1 MPVTQFPDEWL
12 AQSVEGLTPERLQ
25 ELRATA
31 DSSRTLWDCVVTAK
45 IATDAQII
53 EKLSH
58 RFRLKIADASRLD
71 LTARDGVPE
80 QLARRYRV
88 LPLRLTDSFLE
99 LGTANPF
106 DLDAEKAL
114 AFATAREIRLF
125 LLPPSK
131 ISEKLDEMYRSDK
144 AIDKL
149 LEGMGDQEVTM
160 LSNAPPPEELN
171 ISEADASQKPVV
183 RLVDMIISEG
193 ILSRASDIHVEPEEG
208 GVAVRYRIDGV
219 LRQVMKIPRQA
230 GLPLIS
236 RIKIMSSLDI
246 ADRLRPQDGRARVAV
261 NGQPI
266 DLRVSTLPAQLG
278 EKVVIRILDS
288 RATVKSLDS
297 LGLNAGEAEAIKRLL
312 ENHEGILLVTGPTGS
327 GKTTTLYSC
336 INQIKSEGVN
346 IVTVEDPV
354 EYRMQGIVQVQVQEK
369 AGLTFASALR
379 SILRQDPN
387 VVLIGEI
394 RDRETAQIAVQAS
407 LTGHLVLST
416 LHTNDAANAVTRL
429 VDIGVEAYK
438 IAAALRGVVAQRLMR
453 KLCPTCKEVW
463 MEAPADRLKKWI
475 PKGTP
480 LYRAAGCPDC
490 AMTGYRGRFG
500 IIEVLTVSAEVERRI
515 AAGETAEHIAGAA
528 RRSGMKGL
536 WDSGLAHVL
545 RGESTLDELTRVVDI
560 PEEDDH
566 PTDAAAASR
575 RSASGGK
582 ARSGSPQGAAVA
594 FTEPAHSAAPEELTA
609 HFELLEE
616 PEPPRVSG
624 PHGLPAR
631 KVLLVDD
638 EDSLRKVVKDLLE
651 RDGYIVSEARDGV
664 QALDQV
670 DRVGPDIIVLDLNM
684 PGLDGYGVLSH
695 LRSRPATADIPV
707 IVLTAKSDED
717 NEVRVFELGADDFL
731 TKPFRARALSAR
743 WETVHGH
750 IEPGE
755 TPVQAALRELR
766 EETGLEPARLYNVS
780 RVEAFYRHQTN
791 EVVLIPVFAGVV
803 EARAAV
809 RHSAEHDRAEWLA
822 PPEAS
827 ARFAW
832 PRERRALD
840 DVLSI
845 LRSGDAGLLE
855 DVLRVC

>member
-1 MPVTQFPDEWL
+1 MADTTFPDEWL
-12 AQSVEGLTPERLQ
+12 AHSLEGVVTPELVA
-25 ELRATA
+25 ELREKAA
-31 DSSRTLWDCVVTAK
+31 PQATLWETLVVQKVVNDEQILTA
-45 IATDAQII
+45 
-53 EKLSH
+53 LST
-58 RFRLKIADASRLD
+58 RFRLKIAELD
-71 LTARDGVPE
+71 KADPTAKERVPE
-80 QLARRYRV
+80 QVARRYHI
-88 LPLRLTDSFLE
+88 LPFRATDSYLE
-99 LGTANPF
+99 IATANPF

-114 AFATAREIRLF
+114 AFATAREIRM
-125 LLPPSK
+125 LLLAPSK
-131 ISEKLDEMYRSDK
+131 IAERLDDMYRPEK
-144 AIDKL
+144 AVDKL
-149 LEGMGDQEVTM
+149 LEGMESSAALEHLQDA
-160 LSNAPPPEELN
+160 APDEITLAA
-171 ISEADASQKPVV
+171 SEAEASQRPVV
-183 RLVDMIISEG
+183 RLVDLIISEG
-193 ILSRASDIHVEPEEG
+193 ILARSSDIHIEPEEG

-266 DLRVSTLPAQLG
+266 DLRVSTLPATLG

-297 LGLNAGEAEAIKRLL
+297 LGLNTNETEGIRRLL
-312 ENHEGILLVTGPTGS
+312 ENHEGIILVTGPTGS

-416 LHTNDAANAVTRL
+416 LHTNDASNAVTRL

-438 IAAALRGVVAQRLMR
+438 IAAALRGVLAQRLMR
-453 KLCPTCKEVW
+453 KICPTCKEVW
-463 MEAPADRLKKWI
+463 METPADRLGKWV

-490 AMTGYRGRFG
+490 AMTGYRGRFS
-500 IIEVLTVSAEVERRI
+500 IVEVLTVTAEVERRI
-515 AAGETAEHIAGAA
+515 ASGETAEHIAGAA
-528 RRSGMKGL
+528 RRGGMKGL
-536 WDSGLAHVL
+536 WESGLEHVL

-560 PEEDDH
+560 PQEDER
-566 PTDAAAASR
+566 PPAAAAAPR
-575 RSASGGK
+575 RPGG
-582 ARSGSPQGAAVA
+582 GVPQPQLAPHAGAAL
-594 FTEPAHSAAPEELTA
+594 APEPTA
-609 HFELLEE
+609 DALVEHFELLEE
-616 PEPPRVSG
+616 LAPPRRSG
-624 PHGLPAR
+624 PHGLPAV

-638 EDSLRKVVKDLLE
+638 EDSLRKVMRDLLE
-651 RDGYIVSEARDGV
+651 RDGYDVAEARDGV
-664 QALDQV
+664 QALDQI
-670 DRVGPDIIVLDLNM
+670 DRVGPDIIVLDLNL

-695 LRSRPATADIPV
+695 LRSRPATAAIPV
-707 IVLTAKSDED
+707 IVLTAKGDED

-743 WETVHGH
+743 
-750 IEPGE
+750 
-755 TPVQAALRELR
+755 
-766 EETGLEPARLYNVS
+766 LEA
-780 RVEAFYRHQTN
+780 
-791 EVVLIPVFAGVV
+791 VLG
-803 EARAAV
+803 
-809 RHSAEHDRAEWLA
+809 
-822 PPEAS
+822 
-827 ARFAW
+827 
-832 PRERRALD
+832 RR
-840 DVLSI
+840 
-845 LRSGDAGLLE
+845 R
-855 DVLRVC
+855 

>member
-1 MPVTQFPDEWL
+1 MAITAFPDEWL
-12 AQSVEGLTPERLQ
+12 AQSLEGLISPELLQ
-25 ELRATA
+25 ELRGKSDAG
-31 DSSRTLWDCVVTAK
+31 RTLWEALVAEK
-45 IATDAQII
+45 IATDAVII
-53 EKLSH
+53 DKLSH
-58 RFRLKIADASRLD
+58 RFRLKIADATKLD
-71 LTARDGVPE
+71 LTVRDGVPE

-88 LPLRLTDSFLE
+88 LPLRLTDSYLE

-125 LLPPSK
+125 LLAPSK
-131 ISEKLDEMYRSDK
+131 ITEKLDEMYKPEK

-149 LEGMGDQEVTM
+149 LEGMGDAEVLTT
-160 LSNAPPPEELN
+160 LRDTPAPEELN
-171 ISEADASQKPVV
+171 VSEADASQKPVV

-297 LGLNAGEAEAIKRLL
+297 LGLNPGEADAIKRLL

-327 GKTTTLYSC
+327 GKTTTLYSA

-369 AGLTFASALR
+369 AGLTFAAALR
-379 SILRQDPN
+379 SFLRQDPN
-387 VVLIGEI
+387 IILVGEI
-394 RDRETAQIAVQAS
+394 RDFETAEIAVKAA

-429 VDIGVEAYK
+429 VDIGVEPYK
-438 IAAALRGVVAQRLMR
+438 IAASLRGVVAQRLMR

-463 MEAPADRLKKWI
+463 MEAPPDRLRRWI
-475 PKGTP
+475 PAGTP
-480 LYRAAGCPDC
+480 LYRAGGCPDC
-490 AMTGYRGRFG
+490 AMTGYRGRFS
-500 IIEVLTVSAEVERRI
+500 ILEILTMNPELERRI
-515 AAGETAEHIAGAA
+515 AAGEAADRVAEAA
-528 RRSGMKGL
+528 KRGGMKSL
-536 WDSGLAHVL
+536 WDSGLAHVT
-545 RGESTLDELTRVVDI
+545 RGESTIEELTRVVDI
-560 PEEDDH
+560 PNEDEPFEEAA
-566 PTDAAAASR
+566 PTKRGS
-575 RSASGGK
+575 GK
-582 ARSGSPQGAAVA
+582 ALQFTAAQ
-594 FTEPAHSAAPEELTA
+594 EAAPVST
-609 HFELLEE
+609 HFDLLEE
-616 PEPPRVSG
+616 TAAPTRRSG
-624 PHGLPAR
+624 AHGQPAS

-638 EDSLRKVVKDLLE
+638 EDSLRKVMRDLLE
-651 RDGYIVSEARDGV
+651 RDGYAVTEARDGV

-670 DRVGPDIIVLDLNM
+670 DRIGPDIIVLDLNL

-695 LRSRPATADIPV
+695 LRSRPATANIPV
-707 IVLTAKSDED
+707 IVLTAKGDED

-743 WETVHGH
+743 
-750 IEPGE
+750 
-755 TPVQAALRELR
+755 
-766 EETGLEPARLYNVS
+766 LEA
-780 RVEAFYRHQTN
+780 
-791 EVVLIPVFAGVV
+791 VLG
-803 EARAAV
+803 
-809 RHSAEHDRAEWLA
+809 
-822 PPEAS
+822 
-827 ARFAW
+827 
-832 PRERRALD
+832 RR
-840 DVLSI
+840 
-845 LRSGDAGLLE
+845 R
-855 DVLRVC
+855 

>member
-1 MPVTQFPDEWL
+1 MPVNAFPDEWL

-25 ELRATA
+25 ELRGKAE
-31 DSSRTLWDCVVTAK
+31 SGRTLWASVVAEK

-58 RFRLKIADASRLD
+58 RFRLKVADTTKID
-71 LTARDGVPE
+71 LSARDGVPE
-80 QLARRYRV
+80 QLARRYHV

-125 LLPPSK
+125 LLAPSK

-160 LSNAPPPEELN
+160 LKDAPPPEELN

-288 RATVKSLDS
+288 RATVKSLDT
-297 LGLNAGEAEAIKRLL
+297 LGLNPGEAEAIKRLL

-327 GKTTTLYSC
+327 GKTTTLYSA

-369 AGLTFASALR
+369 AGLTFAAALR

-387 VVLIGEI
+387 VVLVGEI
-394 RDRETAQIAVQAS
+394 RDKETAQIAVQAS

-429 VDIGVEAYK
+429 VDIGVESYK
-438 IAAALRGVVAQRLMR
+438 IAASLRGVVAQRLMR
-453 KLCPTCKEVW
+453 KLCLPLDPVGDAAVSGRW
-463 MEAPADRLKKWI
+463 LPRLRDDRL
-475 PKGTP
+475 
-480 LYRAAGCPDC
+480 
-490 AMTGYRGRFG
+490 
-500 IIEVLTVSAEVERRI
+500 
-515 AAGETAEHIAGAA
+515 
-528 RRSGMKGL
+528 
-536 WDSGLAHVL
+536 
-545 RGESTLDELTRVVDI
+545 
-560 PEEDDH
+560 
-566 PTDAAAASR
+566 
-575 RSASGGK
+575 
-582 ARSGSPQGAAVA
+582 
-594 FTEPAHSAAPEELTA
+594 
-609 HFELLEE
+609 
-616 PEPPRVSG
+616 
-624 PHGLPAR
+624 
-631 KVLLVDD
+631 
-638 EDSLRKVVKDLLE
+638 
-651 RDGYIVSEARDGV
+651 
-664 QALDQV
+664 
-670 DRVGPDIIVLDLNM
+670 
-684 PGLDGYGVLSH
+684 
-695 LRSRPATADIPV
+695 SRP
-707 IVLTAKSDED
+707 VL
-717 NEVRVFELGADDFL
+717 
-731 TKPFRARALSAR
+731 
-743 WETVHGH
+743 
-750 IEPGE
+750 
-755 TPVQAALRELR
+755 
-766 EETGLEPARLYNVS
+766 
-780 RVEAFYRHQTN
+780 
-791 EVVLIPVFAGVV
+791 
-803 EARAAV
+803 
-809 RHSAEHDRAEWLA
+809 HS
-822 PPEAS
+822 
-827 ARFAW
+827 
-832 PRERRALD
+832 
-840 DVLSI
+840 
-845 LRSGDAGLLE
+845 
-855 DVLRVC
+855 

>member
-1 MPVTQFPDEWL
+1 MADTNFPDEWL
-12 AQSVEGLTPERLQ
+12 AHSLEGVLTPELLV
-25 ELRATA
+25 ELRTKAQPNQ
-31 DSSRTLWDCVVTAK
+31 TLWETLVAQKVVSDEQILTA
-45 IATDAQII
+45 
-53 EKLSH
+53 LST
-58 RFRLKIADASRLD
+58 RFRLKLADVKEVD
-71 LTARDGVPE
+71 LTIKEKVPE
-80 QLARRYRV
+80 QLARRYHV
-88 LPLRLTDSFLE
+88 LPLRVTDSFLE
-99 LGTANPF
+99 IATANPF

-114 AFATAREIRLF
+114 AFATAREIRMQ
-125 LLPPSK
+125 LLAPSK
-131 ISEKLDEMYRSDK
+131 ISEKLDEVYRPEKALDK
-144 AIDKL
+144 MFQQM
-149 LEGMGDQEVTM
+149 EG
-160 LSNAPPPEELN
+160 SPELVQLVEEAGPDE
-171 ISEADASQKPVV
+171 IAVSEEQASQRPIV
-183 RLVDMIISEG
+183 RLVDLIISEA
-193 ILSRASDIHVEPEEG
+193 ILARSSDIHIEPEEG

-219 LRQVMKIPRQA
+219 LRQQMKIPRQA

-266 DLRVSTLPAQLG
+266 DLRVSTLPASLG

-297 LGLNAGEAEAIKRLL
+297 LGLNPQEVEAIRRLL

-387 VVLIGEI
+387 VVLVGEI

-453 KLCPTCKEVW
+453 RLCPTCKEVW
-463 MEAPADRLKKWI
+463 METPPDRLKPWI

-490 AMTGYRGRFG
+490 AMTGYRGRFS
-500 IIEVLTVSAEVERRI
+500 IIEVLTITAEVERRI
-515 AAGETAEHIAGAA
+515 AGGEPAEQIARAA
-528 RRSGMKGL
+528 RRGGMKSL
-536 WDSGLAHVL
+536 WDSGLGHVL
-545 RGESTLDELTRVVDI
+545 KGESTVDELMRVVDVPQEDV
-560 PEEDDH
+560 PEPL
-566 PTDAAAASR
+566 PTHGGR
-575 RSASGGK
+575 RSSGGGP
-582 ARSGSPQGAAVA
+582 GSRIASDP
-594 FTEPAHSAAPEELTA
+594 PATLTA
-609 HFELLEE
+609 PAATAEPLAHFDLLEE
-616 PEPPRVSG
+616 GPTLRGSG
-624 PHGLPAR
+624 PHGVAAV

-638 EDSLRKVVKDLLE
+638 EDSLRKVMRDLLE
-651 RDGYIVSEARDGV
+651 RDGYDVSEARDGV
-664 QALDQV
+664 QALDQI
-670 DRVGPDIIVLDLNM
+670 DRVGPDIIVLDLNL

-695 LRSRPATADIPV
+695 LRSRPATASIPV
-707 IVLTAKSDED
+707 IVLTAKGDED

-743 WETVHGH
+743 
-750 IEPGE
+750 
-755 TPVQAALRELR
+755 
-766 EETGLEPARLYNVS
+766 LEA
-780 RVEAFYRHQTN
+780 
-791 EVVLIPVFAGVV
+791 VLG
-803 EARAAV
+803 
-809 RHSAEHDRAEWLA
+809 
-822 PPEAS
+822 
-827 ARFAW
+827 
-832 PRERRALD
+832 RR
-840 DVLSI
+840 
-845 LRSGDAGLLE
+845 R
-855 DVLRVC
+855 

>member
-1 MPVTQFPDEWL
+1 MADTTFPDEWL
-12 AQSVEGLTPERLQ
+12 AHSLEGVVTPELIA
-25 ELRATA
+25 ELREKAA
-31 DSSRTLWDCVVTAK
+31 PQATLWETLVAQKVVT
-45 IATDAQII
+45 DEQILNA
-53 EKLSH
+53 LST
-58 RFRLKIADASRLD
+58 RFRLKIAELD
-71 LTARDGVPE
+71 KADPTAKERVPE
-80 QLARRYRV
+80 QVARRYHIV
-88 LPLRLTDSFLE
+88 PLRATDSYLE
-99 LGTANPF
+99 VATANPF

-114 AFATAREIRLF
+114 AFATAREVRM
-125 LLPPSK
+125 LLLAPSK
-131 ISEKLDEMYRSDK
+131 ISERLDEMYRPEK
-144 AIDKL
+144 AVDKL
-149 LEGMGDQEVTM
+149 LEGMESSAELVQLPDK
-160 LSNAPPPEELN
+160 LAPDE
-171 ISEADASQKPVV
+171 IAIAASEAEASQRPVV
-183 RLVDMIISEG
+183 RLVDLIISEG
-193 ILSRASDIHVEPEEG
+193 ILARSSDIHIEPEEG

-266 DLRVSTLPAQLG
+266 DLRVSTLPAALG

-297 LGLNAGEAEAIKRLL
+297 LGLNTNETEGIKRLL
-312 ENHEGILLVTGPTGS
+312 ENHEGIMLVTGPTGS

-438 IAAALRGVVAQRLMR
+438 IAAALRGVLAQRLMR

-463 MEAPADRLKKWI
+463 METPPDRLGKWV

-490 AMTGYRGRFG
+490 AMTGYRGRFS
-500 IIEVLTVSAEVERRI
+500 IVEVLTVTAEVERRI
-515 AAGETAEHIAGAA
+515 ASGETAEHIAAAA
-528 RRSGMKGL
+528 RRGGMKGL
-536 WDSGLAHVL
+536 WESGLEHVL

-560 PEEDDH
+560 PQEEEH
-566 PTDAAAASR
+566 PPAGAAVR
-575 RSASGGK
+575 RPGG
-582 ARSGSPQGAAVA
+582 GVPQPHPGPHAGAAVA
-594 FTEPAHSAAPEELTA
+594 SPPEPTA
-609 HFELLEE
+609 ESLVEHFELLEE
-616 PEPPRVSG
+616 PVDTRRSG
-624 PHGLPAR
+624 PDGVPAV

-638 EDSLRKVVKDLLE
+638 EDSLRKVMRDLLE
-651 RDGYIVSEARDGV
+651 RDGYDVAEARDGV
-664 QALDQV
+664 QALDQI
-670 DRVGPDIIVLDLNM
+670 DRVGPDIIVLDLNL

-695 LRSRPATADIPV
+695 LRSRPATASIPV
-707 IVLTAKSDED
+707 IVLTAKGDED

-743 WETVHGH
+743 
-750 IEPGE
+750 
-755 TPVQAALRELR
+755 
-766 EETGLEPARLYNVS
+766 LEA
-780 RVEAFYRHQTN
+780 
-791 EVVLIPVFAGVV
+791 VLG
-803 EARAAV
+803 
-809 RHSAEHDRAEWLA
+809 
-822 PPEAS
+822 
-827 ARFAW
+827 
-832 PRERRALD
+832 RR
-840 DVLSI
+840 
-845 LRSGDAGLLE
+845 R
-855 DVLRVC
+855 

>member
-1 MPVTQFPDEWL
+1 MADTHFPDEWL
-12 AQSVEGLTPERLQ
+12 AHSLESVVTPELLA
-25 ELRATA
+25 ELREKAPPPA
-31 DSSRTLWDCVVTAK
+31 RLWETLVAQK
-45 IATDAQII
+45 IASDEQILTA
-53 EKLSH
+53 LST
-58 RFRLKIADASRLD
+58 RFRLKLADLAQLD
-71 LTARDGVPE
+71 PSAKERVPE
-80 QLARRYRV
+80 QVARRYHI
-88 LPLRLTDSFLE
+88 LPLRATDSYLE
-99 LGTANPF
+99 VATANPF

-114 AFATAREIRLF
+114 AFATAREIRMF
-125 LLPPSK
+125 LLAPSK
-131 ISEKLDEMYRSDK
+131 IAERLDEMYRPEK
-144 AIDKL
+144 AVDKL
-149 LEGMGDQEVTM
+149 LEGMGSSAELVQLQDS
-160 LSNAPPPEELN
+160 LAPDE
-171 ISEADASQKPVV
+171 ITIAASEAEASQRPVV
-183 RLVDMIISEG
+183 RLVDLIISEG
-193 ILSRASDIHVEPEEG
+193 ILARSSDIHIEPEEG

-236 RIKIMSSLDI
+236 RIKIMSQLDI

-266 DLRVSTLPAQLG
+266 DLRVSTLPAALG

-288 RATVKSLDS
+288 RATVKSLES
-297 LGLNAGEAEAIKRLL
+297 LGFNANETDGIKRLL
-312 ENHEGILLVTGPTGS
+312 ENHEGIILVTGPTGS

-438 IAAALRGVVAQRLMR
+438 IAAALRGVLAQRLMR

-463 MEAPADRLKKWI
+463 METPADRLKPWV

-490 AMTGYRGRFG
+490 AMTGYRGRFS
-500 IIEVLTVSAEVERRI
+500 IVEVLTVSAEVERRI

-560 PEEDDH
+560 PEVDER
-566 PTDAAAASR
+566 PPESAAGAR
-575 RSASGGK
+575 RSTGGGK
-582 ARSGSPQGAAVA
+582 AQPGSSHGAAVA
-594 FTEPAHSAAPEELTA
+594 FTEPAHSVSPEELTA

-743 WETVHGH
+743 
-750 IEPGE
+750 
-755 TPVQAALRELR
+755 
-766 EETGLEPARLYNVS
+766 LEA
-780 RVEAFYRHQTN
+780 
-791 EVVLIPVFAGVV
+791 VLG
-803 EARAAV
+803 
-809 RHSAEHDRAEWLA
+809 
-822 PPEAS
+822 
-827 ARFAW
+827 
-832 PRERRALD
+832 RR
-840 DVLSI
+840 
-845 LRSGDAGLLE
+845 R
-855 DVLRVC
+855 

>member
-1 MPVTQFPDEWL
+1 MADTNFPDEWL
-12 AQSVEGLTPERLQ
+12 VHSLEGVLTPERLV
-25 ELRATA
+25 ELRAKA
-31 DSSRTLWDCVVTAK
+31 VPQATLWETLV
-45 IATDAQII
+45 AQRVASDDQI
-53 EKLSH
+53 LSALST
-58 RFRLKIADASRLD
+58 RFRLKLADLANMD
-71 LTARDGVPE
+71 PAAKEKVPE
-80 QLARRYRV
+80 QVARRYRI
-88 LPLRLTDSFLE
+88 LPLQATDSYLE
-99 LGTANPF
+99 VATANPF

-114 AFATAREIRLF
+114 AFATAREIRMR
-125 LLPPSK
+125 LLAPSK
-131 ISEKLDEMYRSDK
+131 IAEKLDELYRPEK
-144 AIDKL
+144 ALDKL
-149 LEGMGDQEVTM
+149 LSGMESSAELVQLQEQ
-160 LSNAPPPEELN
+160 LAPDE
-171 ISEADASQKPVV
+171 IAASEAEASQRPVV
-183 RLVDMIISEG
+183 RLVDLIISEG
-193 ILSRASDIHVEPEEG
+193 ILARSSDIHIEPEEG

-266 DLRVSTLPAQLG
+266 DLRVSTLPASLG

-288 RATVKSLDS
+288 RATVKSLES
-297 LGLNAGEAEAIKRLL
+297 LGLSPGETEAIKRLL
-312 ENHEGILLVTGPTGS
+312 ENREGILLVTGPTGS

-354 EYRMQGIVQVQVQEK
+354 EYRMPGIVQVQVQEK

-463 MEAPADRLKKWI
+463 METPPDRIKPWV
-475 PKGTP
+475 PTGTP

-490 AMTGYRGRFG
+490 AMTGYRGRFS
-500 IIEVLTVSAEVERRI
+500 ILEVLTVSPEVERRI
-515 AAGETAEHIAGAA
+515 AAGETAEHIATAA
-528 RRSGMKGL
+528 RRSGMKSL

-545 RGESTLDELTRVVDI
+545 RGESTLDELTRVVEIPQDDDAPPESPSAPRKSGAVRAPSRLSPHGETALI
-560 PEEDDH
+560 PE
-566 PTDAAAASR
+566 P
-575 RSASGGK
+575 
-582 ARSGSPQGAAVA
+582 V
-594 FTEPAHSAAPEELTA
+594 AAPDTLTA
-609 HFELLEE
+609 NFELLEE
-616 PEPPRVSG
+616 PAPPRRSG
-624 PHGLPAR
+624 PHGQPAV

-638 EDSLRKVVKDLLE
+638 EDSLRKVMRDLLE
-651 RDGYIVSEARDGV
+651 RDGYDVAEARDGV
-664 QALDQV
+664 QALDQI
-670 DRVGPDIIVLDLNM
+670 DRVGPDIIVLDLNL

-695 LRSRPATADIPV
+695 LRSRPATAAIPV
-707 IVLTAKSDED
+707 IVLTAKGDED

-743 WETVHGH
+743 
-750 IEPGE
+750 
-755 TPVQAALRELR
+755 
-766 EETGLEPARLYNVS
+766 LEA
-780 RVEAFYRHQTN
+780 
-791 EVVLIPVFAGVV
+791 VLG
-803 EARAAV
+803 
-809 RHSAEHDRAEWLA
+809 
-822 PPEAS
+822 
-827 ARFAW
+827 
-832 PRERRALD
+832 RR
-840 DVLSI
+840 
-845 LRSGDAGLLE
+845 R
-855 DVLRVC
+855 

>member
-1 MPVTQFPDEWL
+1 MAVTAFPDEWL
-12 AQSVEGLTPERLQ
+12 AQSLEGLITPELLVK
-25 ELRATA
+25 LRGK
-31 DSSRTLWDCVVTAK
+31 SESGRTLWECVVAEK

-53 EKLSH
+53 DKLSH
-58 RFRLKIADASRLD
+58 RFRLKVADVSKID
-71 LTARDGVPE
+71 LTVRDGVPE

-88 LPLRLTDSFLE
+88 LPLRLTDSYLE

-125 LLPPSK
+125 LVAPSK

-149 LEGMGDQEVTM
+149 LEGMGDQEVTT
-160 LSNAPPPEELN
+160 LAEAPHPEELN

-261 NGQPI
+261 NGQPV

-297 LGLNAGEAEAIKRLL
+297 LGLNASEIEGIKSLL

-336 INQIKSEGVN
+336 INLIKSEGVN

-387 VVLIGEI
+387 VVLVGEI

-438 IAAALRGVVAQRLMR
+438 IAAALRGVIAQRLMR

-463 MEAPADRLKKWI
+463 MEAPPDRVKKWVS
-475 PKGTP
+475 KGTP
-480 LYRAAGCPDC
+480 LYRSAGCPDC
-490 AMTGYRGRFG
+490 AMTGYRGRFS
-500 IIEVLTVSAEVERRI
+500 IVEVLTVTPEVERRI

-528 RRSGMKGL
+528 RRGGMKGL
-536 WDSGLAHVL
+536 WESGLEHVL

-560 PEEDDH
+560 PQDDER
-566 PTDAAAASR
+566 PPDAAAASR
-575 RSASGGK
+575 RSAGGGK
-582 ARSGSPQGAAVA
+582 ARSGSPQGAAVGFA
-594 FTEPAHSAAPEELTA
+594 EPAHTAAPEELT

-743 WETVHGH
+743 
-750 IEPGE
+750 
-755 TPVQAALRELR
+755 
-766 EETGLEPARLYNVS
+766 LEA
-780 RVEAFYRHQTN
+780 
-791 EVVLIPVFAGVV
+791 VLG
-803 EARAAV
+803 
-809 RHSAEHDRAEWLA
+809 
-822 PPEAS
+822 
-827 ARFAW
+827 
-832 PRERRALD
+832 RR
-840 DVLSI
+840 
-845 LRSGDAGLLE
+845 R
-855 DVLRVC
+855 

>member
-1 MPVTQFPDEWL
+1 MPATAFPDEWL
-12 AQSVEGLTPERLQ
+12 AQSLEGLITPELLH
-25 ELRATA
+25 ELRGKSDAG
-31 DSSRTLWDCVVTAK
+31 RTLWEALVAEM
-45 IATDAQII
+45 IATDAEII
-53 EKLSH
+53 DKLSH
-58 RFRLKIADASRLD
+58 RFRLKIADVSKID
-71 LTARDGVPE
+71 LAIREGVPE

-125 LLPPSK
+125 LVAPSK
-131 ISEKLDEMYRSDK
+131 ISEKLDEMYRSDR

-149 LEGMGDQEVTM
+149 LEGMGDQEVTT
-160 LSNAPPPEELN
+160 LPDAPAPEELN

-288 RATVKSLDS
+288 RATVKSLES
-297 LGLNAGEAEAIKRLL
+297 LGLNPGEADAIKRLL
-312 ENHEGILLVTGPTGS
+312 ENHEGIILVTGPTGS
-327 GKTTTLYSC
+327 GKTTTLYSA

-369 AGLTFASALR
+369 AGLTFAAALR

-387 VVLIGEI
+387 GVLVGEI
-394 RDRETAQIAVQAS
+394 RDQETAQLAVQAS

-429 VDIGVEAYK
+429 VDIGVESYK
-438 IAAALRGVVAQRLMR
+438 IAASLRGVVAQRLMR

-463 MEAPADRLKKWI
+463 MEAPPERLRRWI
-475 PKGTP
+475 PAGTP

-490 AMTGYRGRFG
+490 AMTGYRGRFS
-500 IIEVLTVSAEVERRI
+500 ILEILTMNPELERRI
-515 AAGETAEHIAGAA
+515 AAGEAA
-528 RRSGMKGL
+528 DRVADAAKRGGMKSL
-536 WDSGLAHVL
+536 WDSGLAHVT
-545 RGESTLDELTRVVDI
+545 RGESTIEELTRVVDI
-560 PEEDDH
+560 PSDESGPYEDA
-566 PTDAAAASR
+566 PAPKRGSGRPSVSGGAAALQSTPAPDAAPVS
-575 RSASGGK
+575 
-582 ARSGSPQGAAVA
+582 
-594 FTEPAHSAAPEELTA
+594 T
-609 HFELLEE
+609 HFDLLEE
-616 PEPPRVSG
+616 TAAPVRRSG
-624 PHGLPAR
+624 AHGQPAS

-638 EDSLRKVVKDLLE
+638 EDSLRKVMRDLLE
-651 RDGYIVSEARDGV
+651 RDGYAVTEARDGA

-670 DRVGPDIIVLDLNM
+670 DRVGPDIIVLDLNL
-684 PGLDGYGVLSH
+684 PGLDGYGE
-695 LRSRPATADIPV
+695 I
-707 IVLTAKSDED
+707 
-717 NEVRVFELGADDFL
+717 G
-731 TKPFRARALSAR
+731 RA
-743 WETVHGH
+743 
-750 IEPGE
+750 
-755 TPVQAALRELR
+755 
-766 EETGLEPARLYNVS
+766 
-780 RVEAFYRHQTN
+780 
-791 EVVLIPVFAGVV
+791 
-803 EARAAV
+803 
-809 RHSAEHDRAEWLA
+809 
-822 PPEAS
+822 
-827 ARFAW
+827 
-832 PRERRALD
+832 
-840 DVLSI
+840 
-845 LRSGDAGLLE
+845 
-855 DVLRVC
+855 

>member
-1 MPVTQFPDEWL
+1 MPVTAFPDEWL
-12 AQSVEGLTPERLQ
+12 AQSIEGLTPERLLA
-25 ELRATA
+25 LRGRAE
-31 DSSRTLWDCVVTAK
+31 SGRTLWDCVVAEK

-53 EKLSH
+53 EKLCH
-58 RFRLKIADASRLD
+58 RFRLKVADPSRID

-80 QLARRYRV
+80 QLARRYHV

-131 ISEKLDEMYRSDK
+131 ISEKLDEMYKPDK
-144 AIDKL
+144 ALNKL
-149 LEGMGDQEVTM
+149 LEGMSDAEVLTT
-160 LSNAPPPEELN
+160 LPDAPHPEELN
-171 ISEADASQKPVV
+171 VSEADASQKPVV

-230 GLPLIS
+230 GLPLIL

-288 RATVKSLDS
+288 RGTVKSLDT
-297 LGLNAGEAEAIKRLL
+297 LGLNPGEAEAIKRLL

-327 GKTTTLYSC
+327 GKTTTLYSA

-369 AGLTFASALR
+369 AGLTFAAALR

-387 VVLIGEI
+387 VVLVGEI
-394 RDRETAQIAVQAS
+394 RDKETAQIAVQAS

-429 VDIGVEAYK
+429 VDIGVESYK
-438 IAAALRGVVAQRLMR
+438 IAAALRGVIAQRLMR
-453 KLCPTCKEVW
+453 KLCPTCKQVW
-463 MEAPADRLKKWI
+463 MEAPAERLKKWL
-475 PKGTP
+475 PKETP

-490 AMTGYRGRFG
+490 AMTGYRGRFS
-500 IIEVLTVSAEVERRI
+500 ILEVLTVTPEVERRI
-515 AAGETAEHIAGAA
+515 AAGETADHIAEAG
-528 RRSGMKGL
+528 RRSGMKSL
-536 WDSGLAHVL
+536 WESGLAHVL
-545 RGESTLDELTRVVDI
+545 RGESTIDELTRVVDV
-560 PEEDDH
+560 PVEEGGV
-566 PTDAAAASR
+566 AAAVAPAPSR
-575 RSASGGK
+575 RS
-582 ARSGSPQGAAVA
+582 PGAVELPRGAPSAGPVA
-594 FTEPAHSAAPEELTA
+594 PAAEPVVE

-616 PEPPRVSG
+616 PAPPRVSG
-624 PHGLPAR
+624 THGLPAR

-638 EDSLRKVVKDLLE
+638 EDSLRKVVKELLE
-651 RDGYIVSEARDGV
+651 RDGYIVAEARDGA
-664 QALDQV
+664 QALDQI

-707 IVLTAKSDED
+707 IVLTAKGDED

-743 WETVHGH
+743 
-750 IEPGE
+750 
-755 TPVQAALRELR
+755 
-766 EETGLEPARLYNVS
+766 LEA
-780 RVEAFYRHQTN
+780 
-791 EVVLIPVFAGVV
+791 VLG
-803 EARAAV
+803 
-809 RHSAEHDRAEWLA
+809 
-822 PPEAS
+822 
-827 ARFAW
+827 
-832 PRERRALD
+832 RR
-840 DVLSI
+840 
-845 LRSGDAGLLE
+845 R
-855 DVLRVC
+855 

>member
-1 MPVTQFPDEWL
+1 MDPAAKERV
-12 AQSVEGLTPERLQ
+12 PEQVARRYQILP
-25 ELRATA
+25 LRAT
-31 DSSRTLWDCVVTAK
+31 DS
-45 IATDAQII
+45 
-53 EKLSH
+53 
-58 RFRLKIADASRLD
+58 
-71 LTARDGVPE
+71 
-80 QLARRYRV
+80 Y
-88 LPLRLTDSFLE
+88 LE
-99 LGTANPF
+99 VATANPF

-114 AFATAREIRLF
+114 AFATAREIRM
-125 LLPPSK
+125 LLLSPSK
-131 ISEKLDEMYRSDK
+131 IAEKLDEVYRPDK
-144 AIDKL
+144 AVDKL
-149 LEGMGDQEVTM
+149 LEGMENSAELVQVHDD
-160 LSNAPPPEELN
+160 LPPDE
-171 ISEADASQKPVV
+171 IAASEAEASQRPVV
-183 RLVDMIISEG
+183 RLVDLIISEG
-193 ILSRASDIHVEPEEG
+193 ILQRSSDIHIEPEEG

-246 ADRLRPQDGRARVAV
+246 ADRLRPQDGRARVLV

-266 DLRVSTLPAQLG
+266 DLRVSTLPAALG

-288 RATVKSLDS
+288 RATVKSLES
-297 LGLNAGEAEAIKRLL
+297 LGLNSNETEGIKRLL
-312 ENHEGILLVTGPTGS
+312 ENHEGIILVTGPTGS

-387 VVLIGEI
+387 VVLVGEI

-438 IAAALRGVVAQRLMR
+438 IAAALRGVLAQRLMR

-463 MEAPADRLKKWI
+463 MEAPPDRLKKWV

-490 AMTGYRGRFG
+490 AMTGYRGRFS
-500 IIEVLTVSAEVERRI
+500 IVEVLTVTAEVERRI
-515 AAGETAEHIAGAA
+515 ASGETAEQIATAA

-536 WDSGLAHVL
+536 WESGLEHVL

-560 PEEDDH
+560 PEEDDRPSG
-566 PTDAAAASR
+566 PTVAPR
-575 RSASGGK
+575 RSTGGMPHSQVSH
-582 ARSGSPQGAAVA
+582 SGS
-594 FTEPAHSAAPEELTA
+594 HSMGEATTAPAPETLTA

-616 PEPPRVSG
+616 PAPPRTSG

-638 EDSLRKVVKDLLE
+638 EDSLRKVLKDLLE
-651 RDGYIVSEARDGV
+651 REGYDVSEARDGV

-707 IVLTAKSDED
+707 LVLTAKSDED

-743 WETVHGH
+743 
-750 IEPGE
+750 
-755 TPVQAALRELR
+755 
-766 EETGLEPARLYNVS
+766 LEA
-780 RVEAFYRHQTN
+780 
-791 EVVLIPVFAGVV
+791 VLG
-803 EARAAV
+803 
-809 RHSAEHDRAEWLA
+809 
-822 PPEAS
+822 
-827 ARFAW
+827 
-832 PRERRALD
+832 RR
-840 DVLSI
+840 
-845 LRSGDAGLLE
+845 R
-855 DVLRVC
+855 